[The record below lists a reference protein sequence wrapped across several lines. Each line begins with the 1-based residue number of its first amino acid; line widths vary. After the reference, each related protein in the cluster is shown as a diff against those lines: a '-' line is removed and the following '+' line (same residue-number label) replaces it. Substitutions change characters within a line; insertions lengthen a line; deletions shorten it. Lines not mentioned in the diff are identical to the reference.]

1 MSNRRRAKLVQ
12 ARKTIG
18 EVLMRENNPEVAIH
32 LQEALLKL
40 EKAQHAMEK
49 R

>member
-1 MSNRRRAKLVQ
+1 MNRRKEKLRQ
-12 ARKTIG
+12 ARKIIG
-18 EVLMRENNPEVAIH
+18 EVLFREKDPDVAIH

-40 EKAQHAMEK
+40 EKAQHEME